1 MMERLYLIAYLGAQA
16 VAIDSDHVESV
27 VDLGDITPVP
37 KAGCTVRGLAALRSR
52 VVTVL
57 AARAA
62 LGMDVIEESRR
73 AVIVHVEG
81 HHYAIMVDEIED
93 IIPLEMAPLP
103 SAMPLSPEWRRVAI
117 GIVTRNGEPILTIDP
132 ARLIPEHVTLAA

>member
-1 MMERLYLIAYLGAQA
+1 MERLYLIAYVGAQA

-27 VDLGDITPVP
+27 VDLGEITPVP
-37 KAGCTVRGLAALRSR
+37 KAGESVRGLAALRSR

-57 AARAA
+57 SIRAA
-62 LGMDVIEESRR
+62 LGLEADSENRR
-73 AVIVHVEG
+73 AVIVHTDG
-81 HHYAIMVDEIED
+81 HHYALMVDEIED

-103 SAMPLSPEWRRVAI
+103 NAMPLQPAWRRVAI

-132 ARLIPEHVTLAA
+132 ARLVPESAAMIS